1 LIHHLG
7 FQQVVDAIGAVLKL
21 WRAEMTAH
29 VAAGLDEGLMSL
41 TLSNL
46 LYMENPYGCKK
57 CQWRITARPRISA
70 QACGIAPEEAEA
82 NRATPQRFM
91 GATKAKK
98 EEEEEKQAGNKKV
111 FRSQL
116 TSGGANGMSAVDAF
130 ATARQRS
137 IATAVQVFMPARRSD
152 RGI

>member
-1 LIHHLG
+1 
-7 FQQVVDAIGAVLKL
+7 
-21 WRAEMTAH
+21 
-29 VAAGLDEGLMSL
+29 
-41 TLSNL
+41 
-46 LYMENPYGCKK
+46 
-57 CQWRITARPRISA
+57 
-70 QACGIAPEEAEA
+70 
-82 NRATPQRFM
+82 M